1 MKLLDIE
8 SKPGNWRYLAE
19 CLGAS
24 YLDVQFLESRNR
36 ESPTQ
41 HVLNVFETMNKPLTF
56 LRDVFIDLDRHDVV
70 TVLNDEI
77 NWCQIG
83 HWSGNE
89 PTLLPLLLNEIDWIR
104 NGCLR
109 HKTARS
115 TLTLPHRRC
124 CCVKLRDKLIPRRPL
139 FREWDHKEIEL
150 GSAVDVKDIGQYQ
163 LNAQCSPHVALFIRD
178 ICSWLSS
185 WWR

>member
-1 MKLLDIE
+1 MISFFSKGNGRYPFKYGVWPRQRPHKGKAIPEDVRMKLMKLLDIE

-19 CLGAS
+19 RLGAS

-77 NWCQIG
+77 N
-83 HWSGNE
+83 
-89 PTLLPLLLNEIDWIR
+89 
-104 NGCLR
+104 
-109 HKTARS
+109 
-115 TLTLPHRRC
+115 
-124 CCVKLRDKLIPRRPL
+124 
-139 FREWDHKEIEL
+139 
-150 GSAVDVKDIGQYQ
+150 
-163 LNAQCSPHVALFIRD
+163 
-178 ICSWLSS
+178 
-185 WWR
+185 

>member
-19 CLGAS
+19 RLGAS

-83 HWSGNE
+83 NWSGNE

-115 TLTLPHRRC
+115 TLTLPRRRC

-139 FREWDHKEIEL
+139 FREWDH
-150 GSAVDVKDIGQYQ
+150 AHPAPQR
-163 LNAQCSPHVALFIRD
+163 NRALIRSG
-178 ICSWLSS
+178 C
-185 WWR
+185 